1 MNFQK
6 TKSEINLEMNN
17 EIEMVKENLE
27 VQRDYPKSEE
37 IEEDLEFQQ
46 MLNKFK
52 IVEYLMKLE
61 TD

>member
-1 MNFQK
+1 
-6 TKSEINLEMNN
+6 MNN